1 MNTLKLAIR
10 RFSRKDEHTLT
21 RIISLALGLAFGIL
35 LISEVLYYY
44 SFDSFYPNANRVYVV
59 HENFKMDKSTDK
71 LESYPRVSGAIAP
84 GLKSEVPGIEAAT
97 RLNSIGTSVFYTED
111 RKSYEA
117 KFSLADEYLFDVLPR
132 PMISGNAK
140 EILKMPMTCMV
151 SSKIADEIGGDVIGK
166 VIELKEYP
174 NRKLTI
180 GGVFKSLPENT
191 NYKYDILISMVST
204 SQFTWDGTNNWLGND
219 RYYACVKL
227 APAIKPNDLKLAV
240 RKMQEKHQDIEKLE
254 QQQQGMVLKYSFNPI
269 QKMYLAEVKDMVMVL
284 SLIAFAVLFVSLMNY
299 ILLTISAL
307 VNRAKSSAIHKCCGA
322 QAINLQKL
330 IFSETFLIFIISLF
344 AAFLII
350 LAIKPLAE
358 NQVQH
363 QLSSVLNPYVIWPLL
378 VLMVIVVLAI
388 SYGPALF
395 FSRIPVATAFRSYRQ
410 KGNKWKLALLSFQ
423 FIGASFILTVLVVVT
438 LQYNKMKGTSH
449 GYQTEGV
456 YYGSTSGMESSKIAM
471 ILNELRSLPEI
482 KTVGLGCSTPVD
494 GASGN
499 NVLAPDNEKELFNV
513 ADFYWIDE
521 NYLSILNI
529 PVNEGQNFS
538 PVNCVAND
546 VLISHTGAEL
556 LKLNNKW
563 NDGVVDKQLTITE
576 HQQTTIKGVFPDF
589 IISSITNPDHR
600 PAVFFYMPEN
610 KFEQQRAEKSSFSF
624 NILIKAHDGM
634 QAGLLKKITEV
645 FNMALPHH
653 DAVIKNLADEQMK
666 CYVNEKGFRNAMM
679 AGNIIILIIT
689 GIGLLG
695 YTATEVNRRRKE
707 LAVRQINGANLPD
720 ILKIFII
727 DLEYI
732 AFPAVLTGLV
742 AAWFIST
749 RWMQNFAI
757 KISLSWGIFVACS
770 LTILLMIA
778 LVTAINYV
786 RIANNNPV
794 EALRYE

>member
-269 QKMYLAEVKDMVMVL
+269 QKMYLDEVKDMVMVL

-563 NDGVVDKQLTITE
+563 NDGVVGKQLTITE

-589 IISSITNPDHR
+589 IITSITNPDHR

>member
-71 LESYPRVSGAIAP
+71 LESFPRVSGAIAP
-84 GLKSEVPGIEAAT
+84 GLKSDVPGIEAAT
-97 RLNSIGTSVFYTED
+97 RLNSIGTSVFYTDD

-219 RYYACVKL
+219 RYYTCVRL

-350 LAIKPLAE
+350 LAVKPLAE

-423 FIGASFILTVLVVVT
+423 FIGASFILAVLVVVT

-471 ILNELRSLPEI
+471 IINELRSLPEI

-529 PVNEGQNFS
+529 PVNDGQNFS

-563 NDGVVDKQLTITE
+563 NDGVVGKQLTITE

-624 NILIKAHDGM
+624 NILIKAQDGM

-707 LAVRQINGANLPD
+707 LAVRQINGADLPD

-732 AFPAVLTGLV
+732 AIPAVVVGLS
-742 AAWFIST
+742 AAWFT
-749 RWMQNFAI
+749 AGRWMQNFAI